1 MLRLRTMVY
10 VLVCVAALTGGL
22 YLVFEKVF
30 IRSYLELERLDAE
43 RNTDR
48 AVNTLRY
55 TIEDLD
61 ATCQDWAE
69 FDDTYQF
76 MSDHNPRFLTAN
88 IVPQSLKNIS
98 VHLIALLDDQGR
110 VVLSRRYTP
119 GFTGEQPLPRKFLSQ
134 HLRPDSP
141 LALITR
147 LSPEKGVRGLVNT
160 QDGLMLVAARRILRT
175 DETGPSRGT
184 LVMGR
189 FLAVQTLQDL
199 EEDMELAITV
209 QPLTRHERANRDPLF
224 FRPVAVWNQNYVIGN
239 RVITDIYDQPMARV
253 SVTLARP
260 YVEEARRTLGLLWR
274 GLLGAGAV
282 FVVLTILL
290 VETLV
295 LRRILSIHRRVYA
308 IGKTRDL
315 SMRVPTEGHDELA
328 GLAQQINAM
337 LHALQN
343 AQTEL
348 KHVNQELASFSYTV
362 SHDLRAPLRHIGGFT
377 TALLEDHGAELS
389 PKAREYAERTAR
401 AAARM
406 GELIE
411 DILTLSRLGRAEMT
425 FEKVDLST
433 LSRDVLDTLQKASPA
448 RRVTVEVQEGLVVN
462 GDRRLLRAMLEN
474 LLGNAFK
481 FTAQNPRASITLG
494 QQLQNGEQVFFV
506 RDNGVG
512 FDMQQAGELFQPFR
526 RLPGAEGFEGTGV
539 GLASVRR
546 ILERHG
552 GSVRAESSPGEGAT
566 FYFTLPLG

>member
-1 MLRLRTMVY
+1 MVY
-10 VLVCVAALTGGL
+10 VLVCVGALTGGL

-30 IRSYLELERLDAE
+30 IRSYLELERLDTE

-76 MSDHNPRFLTAN
+76 MEDHNPRFLTAN
-88 IVPQSLKNIS
+88 IVPESLKNIS
-98 VHLIALLDDQGR
+98 VHLIVLLDAQGR

-119 GFTGEQPLPRKFLSQ
+119 GFTGQQPLPRKFLSQ

-160 QDGLMLVAARRILRT
+160 QDGLMLVASRQILRT
-175 DETGPSRGT
+175 NETGPSRGA

-189 FLAVQTLQDL
+189 FLAFETLQDL

-209 QPLTRHERANRDPLF
+209 QPLGRHERANRDPLF
-224 FRPVAVWNQNYVIGN
+224 FKPVAVWNQNYVIGN

-260 YVEEARRTLGLLWR
+260 YVEEARRTLALLWR
-274 GLLGAGAV
+274 GLLGAGVV
-282 FVVLTILL
+282 FAALTILL
-290 VETLV
+290 VEQLV
-295 LRRILSIHRRVYA
+295 LRRILSMHRQVHA

-315 SMRVPTEGHDELA
+315 ALRVPTTGRDELS

-348 KHVNQELASFSYTV
+348 KHANQELASFSYTV
-362 SHDLRAPLRHIGGFT
+362 SHDLRAPLRHINGFL
-377 TALLEDHGAELS
+377 TALTEDHGAELS
-389 PKAREYAERTAR
+389 APAREYVQRTAR

-406 GELIE
+406 SELIE
-411 DILTLSRLGRAEMT
+411 DLLTLSRLGRAEMQ
-425 FEKVDLST
+425 FEKVDLSA
-433 LSRDVLDTLQKASPA
+433 LAHDVLDTLQKANPGRA
-448 RRVTVEVQEGLVVN
+448 VTVDVQEDLVVN
-462 GDRRLLRAMLEN
+462 GDRRMLRAMLEN

-481 FTAQNPRASITLG
+481 FTGQNPGAHIAFG
-494 QQLQNGEQVFFV
+494 QQTQNGERLFFV

-552 GSVRAESSPGEGAT
+552 GAIRAESSPGEGAV